1 MKLDAKAALPLL
13 RLHGR
18 TRWIESRGALFFN
31 WTCAGFTVRFR
42 GSFLRGTFLAMAD
55 RLLFPPDAPEDLP
68 VIGAAGEDGETLAV
82 RRLLQDGENSVGL
95 FTGETGEH
103 TVRIVKLSENTR
115 GKAALLALETDGE
128 ILPCPPEENRLRIEF
143 IGDSITCG
151 YGNEAPGRDSP
162 FDTREENGWISFGAV
177 CGRALDAEY
186 SMISVS
192 GIAACA
198 AKYPMFPGK
207 NMEDVYGYTDVYC
220 DERCGETPEKW
231 PFTDRADFVVINLG
245 TNDAARIWAA
255 PDTARGDEEAA
266 WFTERYEG
274 FLRSVRELRPA
285 AQILCTLGPLD
296 YFLYD
301 GIEKAVNRL
310 RTDRI
315 HAFKLRGVNLM
326 TEGYGAV
333 SHPSAKTHRRMG
345 LELAERIRTLMREP
359 TNEKRS

>member
-13 RLHGR
+13 RQHGR
-18 TRWIESRGALFFN
+18 TRFSESRNALFFN
-31 WTCAGFTVRFR
+31 WTCAGFTVRFC

-55 RLLFPPDAPEDLP
+55 RLPFPPDAPEDLP
-68 VIGAAGEDGETLAV
+68 MIGAAGADGEPLAG
-82 RRLLQDGENSVGL
+82 RWLLKDGENSVEL
-95 FTGETGEH
+95 FTGEAGEH
-103 TVRIVKLSENTR
+103 TVRIVKLSENMR
-115 GKAALLALETDGE
+115 GKAAMLSLETDGGF
-128 ILPCPPEENRLRIEF
+128 LPCPAEENKLHIEF

-177 CGRALDAEY
+177 CGRALDAEV

-207 NMEDVYGYTDVYC
+207 NMEDVYSYTDVYC
-220 DERCGETPEKW
+220 DERCGEVPEKW

-245 TNDAARIWAA
+245 TNDAARVWAA

-266 WFTERYEG
+266 WFAERYES
-274 FLRSVRELRPA
+274 FLRRIRGLRPA

-301 GIEKAVNRL
+301 EIGKAVNRL
-310 RTDRI
+310 QDSRI
-315 HAFKLRGVNLM
+315 RAFRFRGVNLM

-345 LELAERIRTLMREP
+345 LELAERIRAFMP
-359 TNEKRS
+359 GQVK